1 MAMASERVRVD
12 QSFKNKTP
20 IVDIHILVVDDDTTS
35 LAIVSAMLRTWKYDV
50 VAVRNPLDAL
60 ATLRMQKFD
69 LVITDLHMPV
79 MNGLEL
85 QKQVEEEFKLPV
97 IMMSADDE
105 ENAMLKSLE
114 GGAAFYMVKPVSP
127 EDLKN
132 LWQYAVAAKRGKS
145 VVIEEVKNTPAKSSV
160 VSCEKKQSAE
170 SSVNQEKH
178 DKKDSK
184 RKGAPKKGKEDGNQ
198 KSRGARKR
206 PKVIWT
212 TSLHNRFLEA
222 IRHIGLD
229 KAVPKRILEI
239 MNVRGLTRENVASHL
254 QKYRLFLKR
263 VAERGLY
270 TSKGLSM
277 RSSFASGLPPSL
289 IFKNFQQNYPQFPEQ
304 QQRRTSMF
312 QPGFGGN
319 FMTLNGSV
327 LGGIPSNRASS
338 SGAQFGYGDSF
349 NALNI
354 GPAHFPVK
362 HNSSSSNFVPQLGQ
376 EQWRSSNNLQQPL
389 FGNINGPPLYQ
400 ANRPIFAN
408 NVGLNFPSLGDMT
421 CGPKNNATNGLVNTS
436 NCNDT
441 YPQQAQPIR
450 PHLRNDSMLNYNFYT
465 PGILNPS
472 YIPETANNN
481 TGSLNSSNAAQNF
494 GNNNGVNA
502 GIQITNGRELIGT
515 NEKSFNDNGT
525 PNGRYS
531 GYGMLNGNNDNI
543 GLATMGNGTFGKNM
557 EQGESSSAGFE
568 NANQLQPWFNNVN
581 QQENGLPIFQT
592 QSQQQPNLV
601 NGGENDYSYDD
612 LLNAISLMPNLG
624 EDDLNELFLEE
635 TYNQPPS
642 QQQGEEE
649 EPFEENPLV
658 NELQIL
664 ELSGSSSLE
673 ENPPLSEPA
682 FSQNQGGEQ
691 LVDLDFDVDMFISAE
706 SPDQNLNQTHSL
718 RASQ

>member
-1 MAMASERVRVD
+1 MAGERVRVD
-12 QSFKNKTP
+12 QSFKNKTSV
-20 IVDIHILVVDDDTTS
+20 VDIHILVVDDDTTS

-97 IMMSADDE
+97 IMMSADDG

-145 VVIEEVKNTPAKSSV
+145 VAIEDVKNIPAKSSV
-160 VSCEKKQSAE
+160 VSCENKQSAA
-170 SSVNQEKH
+170 SSVNQEKQ

-206 PKVIWT
+206 PKVVWT

-222 IRHIGLD
+222 IKHIGLD

-254 QKYRLFLKR
+254 QKYRLFLKK

-277 RSSFASGLPPSL
+277 RSNFASGLPPSL
-289 IFKNFQQNYPQFPEQ
+289 IFKNFQQNYPQF
-304 QQRRTSMF
+304 F
-312 QPGFGGN
+312 KF
-319 FMTLNGSV
+319 
-327 LGGIPSNRASS
+327 
-338 SGAQFGYGDSF
+338 
-349 NALNI
+349 
-354 GPAHFPVK
+354 
-362 HNSSSSNFVPQLGQ
+362 
-376 EQWRSSNNLQQPL
+376 
-389 FGNINGPPLYQ
+389 
-400 ANRPIFAN
+400 
-408 NVGLNFPSLGDMT
+408 
-421 CGPKNNATNGLVNTS
+421 
-436 NCNDT
+436 
-441 YPQQAQPIR
+441 
-450 PHLRNDSMLNYNFYT
+450 
-465 PGILNPS
+465 
-472 YIPETANNN
+472 YIPETKNNM
-481 TGSLNSSNAAQNF
+481 GSLNSSNAAPNF

-502 GIQITNGRELIGT
+502 GIQITNGREIIGT

-525 PNGRYS
+525 SNGPRS
-531 GYGMLNGNNDNI
+531 GYGMLDGHNDNI
-543 GLATMGNGTFGKNM
+543 GLATMGNGTFGKYM

-568 NANQLQPWFNNVN
+568 NANKLLPWFNNVN
-581 QQENGLPIFQT
+581 QQENALPIFQT
-592 QSQQQPNLV
+592 KSQQQPNLV

-642 QQQGEEE
+642 QQQGVEE
-649 EPFEENPLV
+649 EPFDEDPLV

-664 ELSGSSSLE
+664 ELSSSSSLE

-682 FSQNQGGEQ
+682 FSP
-691 LVDLDFDVDMFISAE
+691 VYV
-706 SPDQNLNQTHSL
+706 
-718 RASQ
+718 